1 METIEPLELG
11 QASGSP
17 EWSRLPLSSLANSP
31 PQTPTLLQCKR
42 IRRKSSLIQRIGSSE
57 DIPSSHES
65 IFHAERFSST
75 SSEDNGSGSR
85 PKITLSPIITPIAS
99 INIIGNNEN
108 IRSQLLAPTIDS
120 TPILYGHG
128 TALTTIV
135 EQKSTTTMC
144 TRVSSANPR
153 STSEISLAISST
165 QNLLGYRNSFDL
177 PSTVT
182 LRSPRRRR
190 SFSVDDLVF
199 IKRSYHEACAM
210 IERGTGDS
218 FPIHDIYAGPRTP
231 VLPPI
236 ERPATP
242 PGMPSWTAAQNSPVQ
257 NTVQPHH
264 WSVTGTQNR
273 LQRFL
278 GIRPSAI
285 KVSSCIPVPVALQH
299 SNQSNQ
305 VAEGGR
311 PASSSIPT
319 RIAPRFRPTR
329 SGHGTGPLGSHP
341 FHHAARADAKS
352 DAISTMPGTQTF
364 NPPLSSRPGSP
375 LRSSKRRRLRY
386 PHIVDSLGPNVF
398 ASHSIGSVRDEVS
411 PQCPH
416 RQGRQATLQSLNQS
430 TEVVIPDLTV
440 SYTLSTPNE
449 SQRDPTHQTIPSTA
463 LTEPHVGIEV
473 QATASPVVSPVMT
486 GAIAVMSPTAA
497 PQVKTR
503 PQTHR
508 CWKCHVSTSV
518 STLDDIWE
526 VSTSWCCWMFCGV
539 DLHEDA
545 EAQSGCAQETLGP
558 RRVVLDGMPVMLY

>member
-1 METIEPLELG
+1 METIELLELG

-42 IRRKSSLIQRIGSSE
+42 IRQKPSLIQRIGSSE

-65 IFHAERFSST
+65 IFHAERFSNT
-75 SSEDNGSGSR
+75 SSEDNGSGSWH
-85 PKITLSPIITPIAS
+85 KITLSPISTPIAS

-108 IRSQLLAPTIDS
+108 IRNQLLAPTIGS
-120 TPILYGHG
+120 TPILYGYG

-135 EQKSTTTMC
+135 EKKSTTTMS
-144 TRVSSANPR
+144 RVSSVNPR
-153 STSEISLAISST
+153 SASEISLAISST
-165 QNLLGYRNSFDL
+165 QNLLGYRNSSHL

-182 LRSPRRRR
+182 LRSPRQRR
-190 SFSVDDLVF
+190 SFSADDLVF

-218 FPIHDIYAGPRTP
+218 SPIHNIYAEPRTP
-231 VLPPI
+231 ILPPI

-242 PGMPSWTAAQNSPVQ
+242 PGMPSWTTAQNRPVQ

-278 GIRPSAI
+278 GIQPSAI
-285 KVSSCIPVPVALQH
+285 KFSSHIPVPVALQH
-299 SNQSNQ
+299 SNQSNR

-311 PASSSIPT
+311 SASSSIPT
-319 RIAPRFRPTR
+319 RIPPHFRPTK
-329 SGHGTGPLGSHP
+329 SGHETGPLESHP

-352 DAISTMPGTQTF
+352 DAISTLSGTQTF

-375 LRSSKRRRLRY
+375 LRSSKATSRGKRRRLRY
-386 PHIVDSLGPNVF
+386 LHIVDSLGPNVF

-440 SYTLSTPNE
+440 SYTPPAPND
-449 SQRDPTHQTIPSTA
+449 SQRDPTHQTNSSTT

-473 QATASPVVSPVMT
+473 QATASPVVGPVMT
-486 GAIAVMSPTAA
+486 GAVAVMRPTAA
-497 PQVKTR
+497 PQVKAR

-508 CWKCHVSTSV
+508 CWKCHISTFV
-518 STLDDIWE
+518 STLNDIWE
-526 VSTSWCCWMFCGV
+526 VSTS
-539 DLHEDA
+539 
-545 EAQSGCAQETLGP
+545 
-558 RRVVLDGMPVMLY
+558 

>member
-1 METIEPLELG
+1 METIEPSKLG
-11 QASGSP
+11 QVSGSP

-31 PQTPTLLQCKR
+31 PQTPTLPQCKR
-42 IRRKSSLIQRIGSSE
+42 IRRKSSLIQRVGSSE

-65 IFHAERFSST
+65 IFHAQRFSST
-75 SSEDNGSGSR
+75 SREDNGSGSW
-85 PKITLSPIITPIAS
+85 PKITLNSIIIPLAS
-99 INIIGNNEN
+99 INIVGNNEN
-108 IRSQLLAPTIDS
+108 IRNQLLAPTISS
-120 TPILYGHG
+120 TPILYGHR

-144 TRVSSANPR
+144 TRVSSVNPR
-153 STSEISLAISST
+153 SASEISLAISST

-177 PSTVT
+177 PLTVT

-190 SFSVDDLVF
+190 SFSADDLIF

-210 IERGTGDS
+210 IERRTGDS
-218 FPIHDIYAGPRTP
+218 FPIHDIYAEPCTP
-231 VLPPI
+231 ILPPI
-236 ERPATP
+236 ERPPTP
-242 PGMPSWTAAQNSPVQ
+242 PRMPSWTAAQNNPVQ

-278 GIRPSAI
+278 GIQPSAI
-285 KVSSCIPVPVALQH
+285 KFSSHIPVPVALQH
-299 SNQSNQ
+299 SNQSNR

-311 PASSSIPT
+311 SASSSIPT
-319 RIAPRFRPTR
+319 RIPPHFRPTK
-329 SGHGTGPLGSHP
+329 SGHETGPLESHP

-352 DAISTMPGTQTF
+352 DAISTLSGTQTF

-375 LRSSKRRRLRY
+375 LRSSKATSRGKRRRLRY
-386 PHIVDSLGPNVF
+386 LHIVDSLGPNVF

-440 SYTLSTPNE
+440 SCTLLAPNN
-449 SQRDPTHQTIPSTA
+449 SQGDPTHQTIPLTN
-463 LTEPHVGIEV
+463 LTEPHVEIEV
-473 QATASPVVSPVMT
+473 QATASPVVGPVMT
-486 GAIAVMSPTAA
+486 GAVAVMRPTGAVAVMRPTAA
-497 PQVKTR
+497 PQVKAR

-508 CWKCHVSTSV
+508 CWKCHISTFV
-518 STLDDIWE
+518 STLNDIWE
-526 VSTSWCCWMFCGV
+526 VSTS
-539 DLHEDA
+539 
-545 EAQSGCAQETLGP
+545 
-558 RRVVLDGMPVMLY
+558 